1 MSSSVPRARHRLAFL
16 RVSLIVLGLTMLTAC
31 RVDTVVTL
39 DIFPNGAGTLTVN
52 LTADKQVID
61 QTPKLAT
68 DFRFDDA
75 KSAGWVVAGPN
86 VLADGG
92 LQVSISHAFSNASQA
107 TTLLAQLSGAN
118 GPFKQLTLT
127 RIGKDSDSTFKLDG
141 ALQVDGGLAAFS
153 DADLLQTI
161 GAEPFA
167 QNLELNNLNLA
178 GVSSINFVVNLP
190 GKIEQTTGTATK
202 STITWQVPLDGNAQL
217 VTTTSRNTAI
227 TAIVAK
233 YASVILKF
241 VLVFW
246 LIGMT
251 MIISRVVA
259 KRKDDP
265 RTPSE

>member
-16 RVSLIVLGLTMLTAC
+16 RLAIIVLGLTTLSAC

-39 DIFPNGAGTLTVN
+39 DIFPNGSGTLLVN
-52 LTADKQVID
+52 LTADKQVVD
-61 QTPKLAT
+61 QTPKLVS

-75 KSAGWVVAGPN
+75 KSAGWVVDGPN

-92 LQVSISHAFSNASQA
+92 LQISLSHGFSNAAQA
-107 TTLLAQLSGAN
+107 TTLLAQLSGAD

-127 RIGKDSDSTFKLDG
+127 RTGKDTDSTFKLDG

-153 DADLLQTI
+153 DADLLKAI

-167 QNLELNNLNLA
+167 QNLEFNNLNLA

-202 STITWQVPLDGNAQL
+202 NTITWQVPLDGNAQL

-227 TAIVAK
+227 TAVVAR
-233 YASVILKF
+233 YASVTLKF
-241 VLVFW
+241 LLVFW

-251 MIISRVVA
+251 MIISRVAA

-265 RTPSE
+265 RTPIK